1 MSSFNRFGH
10 KALTVLLTCVTL
22 LLGAVAYAQ
31 GDPSGKVVD
40 SNGEPIIG
48 ASVIVKGTV
57 IGVMTDLFPWA
68 NKKQIKEAMAAKLSS
83 MSREDADRSLRPVKT
98 GRTRLIDWIAEE
110 DILAKRD
117 REYAEALAKRRI

>member
-1 MSSFNRFGH
+1 MKMTIEEIN
-10 KALTVLLTCVTL
+10 V
-22 LLGAVAYAQ
+22 
-31 GDPSGKVVD
+31 
-40 SNGEPIIG
+40 
-48 ASVIVKGTV
+48 V

-68 NKKQIKEAMAAKLSS
+68 NRKQIKEAMAAKLSS
-83 MSREDADRSLRPVKT
+83 MSREDADRSLRQVKT

>member
-1 MSSFNRFGH
+1 MKMTIEEIN
-10 KALTVLLTCVTL
+10 
-22 LLGAVAYAQ
+22 
-31 GDPSGKVVD
+31 
-40 SNGEPIIG
+40 E
-48 ASVIVKGTV
+48 V

-117 REYAEALAKRRI
+117 REYAQALAKRSIEKTLKFVNSKQNLQTEPVTATLVSKKKGGTTKWKTISRLETS

>member
-1 MSSFNRFGH
+1 MKMTIEEIN
-10 KALTVLLTCVTL
+10 V
-22 LLGAVAYAQ
+22 
-31 GDPSGKVVD
+31 
-40 SNGEPIIG
+40 
-48 ASVIVKGTV
+48 V

-83 MSREDADRSLRPVKT
+83 MSREEADRSLRQVKT

>member
-1 MSSFNRFGH
+1 MKMTIEEIN
-10 KALTVLLTCVTL
+10 V
-22 LLGAVAYAQ
+22 
-31 GDPSGKVVD
+31 
-40 SNGEPIIG
+40 
-48 ASVIVKGTV
+48 V

-68 NKKQIKEAMAAKLSS
+68 NRKQIKEAMAAKLSS
-83 MSREDADRSLRPVKT
+83 MSREEADRSLRQVKT

>member
-1 MSSFNRFGH
+1 MKMTIEEIN
-10 KALTVLLTCVTL
+10 V
-22 LLGAVAYAQ
+22 
-31 GDPSGKVVD
+31 
-40 SNGEPIIG
+40 
-48 ASVIVKGTV
+48 V

-83 MSREDADRSLRPVKT
+83 MSREDADRSLRQVKT
-98 GRTRLIDWIAEE
+98 GRTRLIDWLAEE